1 MKTKKKNEKRKLSMR
16 RTRLFRAAIF
26 ASVLLVLGAVTVIAR
41 YGSRKPGP
49 NSSAEAEKNFVTV
62 EVGGKKLRVNAA
74 TLQQGPLSQQQSQ
87 QIADA
92 LQNNKSTD
100 GLVQVQHADG
110 TIEMDLQG
118 RFQNVMIAKKNDDG
132 SVSQACVDTPEAA
145 NAFLQS
151 TGANS
156 TADSPKNNEGPRR
169 AEIKQ

>member
-1 MKTKKKNEKRKLSMR
+1 M
-16 RTRLFRAAIF
+16 
-26 ASVLLVLGAVTVIAR
+26 
-41 YGSRKPGP
+41 
-49 NSSAEAEKNFVTV
+49 
-62 EVGGKKLRVNAA
+62 
-74 TLQQGPLSQQQSQ
+74 
-87 QIADA
+87 
-92 LQNNKSTD
+92 
-100 GLVQVQHADG
+100 QVQHADG

-132 SVSQACVDTPEAA
+132 SISQACVDTPEAA